1 MYQAIVVAC
10 MIANP
15 QICVTFEGQQWF
27 DIERTCKVRALKMA
41 SDVHRYYKGYKPIT
55 FNCRPLGKGQLSR

>member
-27 DIERTCKVRALKMA
+27 DIEREFKVRALK
-41 SDVHRYYKGYKPIT
+41 I
-55 FNCRPLGKGQLSR
+55 GK